1 METNIKVVW
10 KPTIKQYGNQQESIM
25 ETNNKVLWKPTVKYY
40 GNQH

>member
-10 KPTIKQYGNQQESIM
+10 KPTIMQYGNQQESIM
-25 ETNNKVLWKPTVKYY
+25 ETNNKVLWKPTIKYY